1 MNINPREAI
10 RITVKTLLEA
20 MIEDRGLNIPRDKL
34 DFLATEFAHD
44 DDGFLLNL
52 ENFMESF
59 LYDYGDNYGL
69 YDLYGEED

>member
-1 MNINPREAI
+1 MSINPREAI

-34 DFLATEFAHD
+34 DVLAAEFAHD

-59 LYDYGDNYGL
+59 LYDYGDNYDL